1 MPTTESCT
9 TPLPSGATSGSRT
22 LAGNGADVGP
32 TNPKRRHPS
41 AIPWGFVGTVVVV
54 ALIECLIGRNWLT
67 FTDPVSLSWRYS
79 AEGVK
84 NDAPGCELL
93 CLGDSLIKHGLL
105 PSVLEK
111 ETGRRT
117 VNLSAAREPTLFT
130 YFLLRRALEAGARP
144 RAIIINAK
152 PAVLLA
158 GPEFNSRY
166 WEEVLTPRECVE
178 FSLLTRN
185 GPFML
190 ATITGRLLPSLR
202 SRLEIRSQLIAAAH
216 GETDPIPAMN
226 RVLLRNWTVNRGA
239 NVVSVHAK
247 PAADDTEA
255 EIEHR
260 LHPRLFFVDP
270 TNAAGMERLL
280 QLAAAHQ
287 IPVLWLLTPLAPDL
301 QERRDQSGA
310 EAGYETFVRSYL
322 IRYWRILTV
331 LDARRGDYPATVFTD
346 LTHLNRQGA
355 LALSHAVARTIRP
368 LLDRPPSDSG
378 IRWLVVE
385 RPSFDRPLEADA
397 LVEDLDQ
404 SRRALSVRDAAYFSL
419 R

>member
-1 MPTTESCT
+1 M
-9 TPLPSGATSGSRT
+9 
-22 LAGNGADVGP
+22 
-32 TNPKRRHPS
+32 
-41 AIPWGFVGTVVVV
+41 VVIV
-54 ALIECLIGRNWLT
+54 ALIECFIGRDRLT

-79 AEGVK
+79 AEVVRNG
-84 NDAPGCELL
+84 APRYELL

-130 YFLLRRALEAGARP
+130 YFLLRRALDAGAQP

-158 GPEFNSRY
+158 GPEFNARY
-166 WEEVLTPRECVE
+166 WEEVLTPRECLE

-185 GPFML
+185 GPFMV
-190 ATITGRLLPSLR
+190 ATIAGRLLPSLR
-202 SRLEIRSQLIAAAH
+202 SRLEIRSQLSAAFR
-216 GETDPIPAMN
+216 GETDPIPVMN

-239 NVVSVHAK
+239 NVVSIHAK
-247 PAADDTEA
+247 PATDDTEA

-260 LHPRLFFVDP
+260 LHPRIFFVDP
-270 TNAAGMERLL
+270 TNTAGMDRLL

-287 IPVLWLLTPLAPDL
+287 VPVFWLLTPLAPEL
-301 QERRDQSGA
+301 QARRDHSGA
-310 EAGYETFVRSYL
+310 EGGYETFVRSFAS
-322 IRYWRILTV
+322 RFSRILTV

-355 LALSHAVARTIRP
+355 LALSHAVAQTIRP
-368 LLDRPPSDSG
+368 LLDRSRSDSG
-378 IRWLVVE
+378 VRWLVVD
-385 RPSFDRPLEADA
+385 RPSFDRPILDSDV

-404 SRRALSVRDAAYFSL
+404 SRRALSVSDTAYFSS